1 MARRYLSAPAFFITD
16 PRSDSRARP
25 RTCPARDAPRLS
37 FSNRKEGPKE
47 RRARDKE
54 LGAALRGQ
62 TIYSR
67 NANCGARSELAA
79 RLADSGLGVGST
91 TPRYTSVGQA
101 ARQQPWCVR
110 AHPRSVRPRTPFTRK
125 LVKSC
130 GELFSHQIAARRTR
144 HSNLFGPLPSALR
157 SRHFAWPAL
166 ESLWGK
172 SRAWTLA
179 ASGPRRTCQ
188 SCFSATNCEVSF
200 PSFSHRFR
208 SLVSHSRHS
217 SNCDVQFRVQNCA
230 DFIKPAL
237 PFTKWCGH
245 SPAFSPRQA
254 QHCRLIALSVSRC
267 QPACRA
273 PERVSKVSPAQRVQ
287 VMDSTDSSASLRS
300 GGANK
305 PFVLVCGF

>member
-1 MARRYLSAPAFFITD
+1 MDSEWARR
-16 PRSDSRARP
+16 R
-25 RTCPARDAPRLS
+25 RD
-37 FSNRKEGPKE
+37 
-47 RRARDKE
+47 
-54 LGAALRGQ
+54 
-62 TIYSR
+62 
-67 NANCGARSELAA
+67 
-79 RLADSGLGVGST
+79 
-91 TPRYTSVGQA
+91 TSVGQA

-130 GELFSHQIAARRTR
+130 AWLFSHQIAARRTR
-144 HSNLFGPLPSALR
+144 HSNLCGPLPSALR

-172 SRAWTLA
+172 SRARTLA
-179 ASGPRRTCQ
+179 ALGPRLTCQ

-217 SNCDVQFRVQNCA
+217 SNCNVQFGVQNCA

-273 PERVSKVSPAQRVQ
+273 ARARLKGLAGPKGPSNGQHGQLCFAALGRCKQTICTGLWLLRLFSFSLAITMRTGKKTEARRGHVKSRTQNPSDEISFALSPHLASPCAR
-287 VMDSTDSSASLRS
+287 TFLASL
-300 GGANK
+300 
-305 PFVLVCGF
+305 